1 MVEAIA
7 NRTANSSAESPVS
20 ELAVQPVGLAAT
32 VAICW
37 SQVSVLE
44 MLRPVAYSMRSDPAR
59 VRRGQSASPPESNH
73 KGVKRREM
81 VVQELPARFG
91 FIADEMEQVLPE
103 VTRITQAMTSVSH
116 SASMHCMMRSVCAP
130 RQTAPNTL
138 ERGLCTWTCWQFL
151 PVLCRT
157 VAVG

>member
-1 MVEAIA
+1 MNWQCNLLQLPLWQSAGL
-7 NRTANSSAESPVS
+7 RCPCYRCYGQLPTACVVIQPES
-20 ELAVQPVGLAAT
+20 G
-32 VAICW
+32 
-37 SQVSVLE
+37 
-44 MLRPVAYSMRSDPAR
+44 
-59 VRRGQSASPPESNH
+59 GASPPESNH